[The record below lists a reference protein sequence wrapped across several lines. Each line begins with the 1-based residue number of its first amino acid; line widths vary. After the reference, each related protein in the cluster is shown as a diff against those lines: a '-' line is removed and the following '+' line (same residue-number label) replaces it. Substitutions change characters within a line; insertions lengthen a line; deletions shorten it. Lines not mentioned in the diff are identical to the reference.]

1 MQSSMPRFGVRGLH
15 GRRVPAMP
23 VFLLSTWKKATMT
36 SYRTPF
42 LLALASSALPLYAT
56 AQTIP
61 HGSYQLS
68 CSNISVN
75 GDKLRANCKKLSG
88 VQQTTTL
95 EKMDACVNAIR
106 QYGDIGNIDGNL
118 ICLPDLP
125 RPNPAFVFPKAETQL
140 NQWIFGGLDNQI
152 HQHGWG
158 LWAGLTQPVGSVDG
172 AVVRAFETWTSP
184 GNIIFRSAPE
194 RKVEDGKS
202 GPLARPT
209 LELHLPRQFQHGHR
223 PAERGAS
230 LVAAAAPAPG
240 RPDTAILVSVAYNP
254 PAAQHAISNRL
265 FYESTLKQ
273 LMAQGYTEVPNFP
286 ANAIVIKPVFKI
298 IPKNV
303 DRGIYAFPGWPGP
316 GAAKPN
322 SGFGEAAWNS
332 CVYVDINRP
341 IGLGGNS
348 NDAGCDRRTPANTFY
363 LSDFIHTRITA
374 ENAPFLSAQLNKPV
388 AAGDIAIL
396 IGMHLTS
403 RENKMW
409 TWQTFWWVAD
419 PDRPLSPSSPAIA
432 SARPLAYL
440 DGAARHY
447 AMALAYSTVSP
458 AQPITKGKNVGAPVY
473 GYNPYL
479 EAGFGPDVFAGI
491 SRPINGTINANTGIE
506 SNCMTCHNLAAYA
519 PAPKPIMPYATDFYM
534 SITDPIFDNT
544 LRSDFSWTIVDLI
557 VKTPAN

>member
-1 MQSSMPRFGVRGLH
+1 
-15 GRRVPAMP
+15 
-23 VFLLSTWKKATMT
+23 MT
-36 SYRTPF
+36 SYRNPL
-42 LLALASSALPLYAT
+42 LLALASWALPLYAS
-56 AQTIP
+56 AETIP

-88 VQQTTTL
+88 VQQSTVL
-95 EKMDACVNAIR
+95 EKVDACENAIR

-125 RPNPAFVFPKAETQL
+125 RPNPAFVFPKAEIQL
-140 NQWIFGGLDNQI
+140 NNWIFSGNDSQI
-152 HQHGWG
+152 YQHGWG

-184 GNIIFRSAPE
+184 GNIIFRSASE
-194 RKVEDGKS
+194 RRSDES
-202 GPLARPT
+202 GRDQGNSRPLDRPR

-223 PAERGAS
+223 AADKSAS
-230 LVAAAAPAPG
+230 MLSAPAPVPTSG
-240 RPDTAILVSVAYNP
+240 KPDTAILVSVAYNP

-286 ANAIVIKPVFKI
+286 SNAIVIKPVFKI
-298 IPKNV
+298 IPRNV
-303 DRGIYAFPGWPGP
+303 ERGIYAFPGWPGP

-322 SGFGEAAWNS
+322 SGFPETAWNS

-341 IGLGGNS
+341 LGIGGNS

-363 LSDFIHTRITA
+363 LSDFIHTRVTA

-396 IGMHLTS
+396 IGMHITS

-419 PDRPLSPSSPAIA
+419 PDRPFLPSSPAIA
-432 SARPLAYL
+432 GARPLAYL

-447 AMALAYSTVSP
+447 AMSLAYSTVSP

-491 SRPINGTINANTGIE
+491 SRPINGTLNANTGIG

-519 PAPKPIMPYATDFYM
+519 PPPKPVMPYATDFYM
-534 SITDPIFDNT
+534 SITDPVFDNT